1 MPFDVDNLMARVR
14 QAFGITAL
22 PDKPSAAKK
31 PNDAPTHSH
40 LGKTLPDW
48 TTAVTTALAQVFSP
62 TASQPYPFYLL
73 TTGTALALGW
83 VVYRGT
89 RRFPTADH
97 IPPRW
102 VEKRKPIRGRV
113 VRISDS
119 DNVRI
124 YHTPWLWFGQIP
136 DLNREYMK
144 KSIHVRLAG
153 VDAPESSYF
162 SMPSQ
167 PFSAEAKEWIAL
179 KLRDRRVKVIPC
191 GKDRYNRLLGMV
203 YVRSWFG
210 LWQNVSLKM
219 VQAGYATV
227 YKQHGAQY
235 GGILEQ
241 LERAEAMAKRK
252 KRGMWS
258 QDLKVYV
265 SPAEHKRKHL
275 RGEDTV

>member
-1 MPFDVDNLMARVR
+1 MPFDVDDLVAKAR
-14 QAFGITAL
+14 QALGMTTTS
-22 PDKPSAAKK
+22 DKPNATNS
-31 PNDAPTHSH
+31 PNDVPTHSH
-40 LGKTLPDW
+40 LGTSLSDW
-48 TTAVTTALAQVFSP
+48 TTAMTTSLAQVFSP
-62 TASQPYPFYLL
+62 TAPQPYPFYLL
-73 TTGTALALGW
+73 ITGTAMALGW

-97 IPPRW
+97 IPPHW
-102 VEKRKPIRGRV
+102 MEQRKPIRGQV

-124 YHTPWLWFGQIP
+124 YHTPWLWYGKIP

-167 PFSAEAKEWIAL
+167 PFAAEAKEWIAH
-179 KLRDRRVKVIPC
+179 KLQDRRVKVIPC

-203 YVRSWFG
+203 YVRSWLG
-210 LWQNVSLKM
+210 LWQNVSLQM

-241 LERAEAMAKRK
+241 LERAEATAKRK
-252 KRGMWS
+252 RRGMWA
-258 QDLKVYV
+258 QDLKAYV

-275 RGEDTV
+275 RGEDA